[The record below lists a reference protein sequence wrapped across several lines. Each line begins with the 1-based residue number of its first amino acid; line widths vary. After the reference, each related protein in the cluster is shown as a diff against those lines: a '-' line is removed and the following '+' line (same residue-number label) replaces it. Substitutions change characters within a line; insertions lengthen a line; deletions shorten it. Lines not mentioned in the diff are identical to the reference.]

1 MFYTIYKTTNNI
13 NGKIYIGSHKTNKLD
28 DIYLGSGK
36 YLLRAIEKHGV
47 ENFTKEI
54 LFVLDNPED
63 MYAKEA
69 ELVDDIF
76 LSEAN
81 TYNLKK
87 GGFGGFDFINK
98 YQNDDYITVRRNNG
112 LKSNFKT
119 KPEFH
124 PKWQPKYGKDNPG
137 FGKRNAT
144 CFSNNRDIQQRACL
158 NAHSPES
165 NRKRKETYDKINHQ
179 VGTKNSQYGTI
190 WVTNDLENKKIRK
203 NEVIPEGWRQGRVNG
218 NVKKL

>member
-13 NGKIYIGSHKTNKLD
+13 NGKIYIGSHKTKNLD
-28 DIYLGSGK
+28 DNYLGSGK

-54 LFVLDNPED
+54 LFVFDNPED

-69 ELVDDIF
+69 ELVDDGF

-124 PKWQPKYGKDNPG
+124 PKWQPKYGKDNPS

-144 CFSNNRDIQQRACL
+144 CFSNNRDVQQRACL

-165 NRKRKETYDKINHQ
+165 NRKRKDSC
-179 VGTKNSQYGTI
+179 TKRNS
-190 WVTNDLENKKIRK
+190 K
-203 NEVIPEGWRQGRVNG
+203 
-218 NVKKL
+218 